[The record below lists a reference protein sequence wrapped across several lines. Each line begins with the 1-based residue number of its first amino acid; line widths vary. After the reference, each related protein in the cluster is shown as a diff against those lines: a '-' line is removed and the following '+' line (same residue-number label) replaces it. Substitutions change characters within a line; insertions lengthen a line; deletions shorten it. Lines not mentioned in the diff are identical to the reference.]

1 MAYYL
6 REICR
11 GDIPEINQWRNDRQI
26 IEQLGAPFRFINQE
40 TDDSWFASYLG
51 SRSNN
56 VRLAIVCKGD
66 NKIVGAVYLTG
77 IDWVARSA
85 EFSIWIGCKDHQGKG
100 AGKIAIKGMLCHAF
114 NDLGLNRIHL
124 TVLKNNKRALH
135 LYNSVG
141 FSEEGTLRQAA
152 FKDGN
157 FIDLIKMSIL
167 LSEFKNK
174 S

>member
-11 GDIPEINQWRNDRQI
+11 GDIPEINQWRSDRQI

-40 TDDSWFASYLG
+40 TDDAWFALYLG
-51 SRSNN
+51 SRTNN
-56 VRLAIVCKGD
+56 VRLAIVCKRD
-66 NKIVGAVYLTG
+66 NKTVGAVYLTG

-100 AGKIAIKGMLCHAF
+100 AGKIATREILNHAF

-124 TVLKNNKRALH
+124 TVLKTNERALH
-135 LYNSVG
+135 
-141 FSEEGTLRQAA
+141 
-152 FKDGN
+152 
-157 FIDLIKMSIL
+157 
-167 LSEFKNK
+167 
-174 S
+174 